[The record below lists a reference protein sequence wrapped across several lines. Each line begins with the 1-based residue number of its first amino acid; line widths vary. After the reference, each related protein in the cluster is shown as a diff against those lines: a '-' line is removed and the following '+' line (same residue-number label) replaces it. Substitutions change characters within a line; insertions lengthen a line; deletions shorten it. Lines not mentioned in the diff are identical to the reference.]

1 MGGRKGKG
9 TRSTGASERNGGRR
23 GGDGL
28 RSGATAYNTRRT
40 KALLRH
46 VSLGGCL
53 AKGSVVKLAAAGRM
67 QEGYRKELSP
77 PTGVKKRR
85 NEADGGQRV
94 ERRATWEG
102 RAPELGNRLPY
113 QAG

>member
-1 MGGRKGKG
+1 M
-9 TRSTGASERNGGRR
+9 
-23 GGDGL
+23 
-28 RSGATAYNTRRT
+28 
-40 KALLRH
+40 LRH

-53 AKGSVVKLAAAGRM
+53 AKGSVVRLAAAERM

-85 NEADGGQRV
+85 NEADGGQRA
-94 ERRATWEG
+94 ERQGTWVG
-102 RAPELGNRLPY
+102 RTPELGDRLSY